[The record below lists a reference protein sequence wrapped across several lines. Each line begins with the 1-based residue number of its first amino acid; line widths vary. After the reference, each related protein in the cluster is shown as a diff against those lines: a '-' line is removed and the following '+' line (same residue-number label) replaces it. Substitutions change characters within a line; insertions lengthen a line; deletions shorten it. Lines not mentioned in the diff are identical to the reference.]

1 MVQPVS
7 QLGGPTEEEMTAWA
21 ELRRLAPLSGRHA
34 WAAPVV
40 LVLGLAAALA
50 ESLGVSLVILL
61 LYLLLGRG
69 MEAVASGGVL
79 GRIYEV
85 ASGVA
90 GGSSIVLGAM
100 IFGLILGKAVLNLSY
115 GLVIATVRNRISEDM
130 RNLVHAQCLDISYA
144 ELSRRD
150 RGVLLNTLA
159 TETWKMADAWHAAAR
174 IAINLCTIAVF
185 GALLLAISW
194 QVTLVAAVG
203 SVLLLLGLQRLSR
216 SAARVGREAVAA
228 NQRLAAH
235 MLTTLHGMRTI
246 RAFGT
251 EAAAKVRFAEA
262 SARVRRS
269 FARLERLYTLV
280 SPIGETGSLAVLGV
294 IALVAVA
301 LDLPTATTLAAVAL
315 LHRLNPHLRE
325 LEGQRTWLAGSA
337 ASMRAVREIAER
349 AGKEYP
355 REGTRPYRGIGSG
368 IRFAGV
374 TFAYPGATRPG
385 LREASFSVPAGTLTT
400 IIGPSGAGKT
410 TAVNLLLRLY
420 EPDAGT
426 IVAGGQALSD
436 LQRKDWLGRIALA
449 GQDSELMQGTIAE
462 NIRMGQPGADLEALR
477 AAAAD
482 AGILDHI
489 ESLPERFE
497 SRVGE
502 QGLSLSGGQRQRIG
516 LARAL
521 VRDPDLLILDEAT
534 NAVDMRLEEDIRA
547 RLMARRPRTTI
558 LVITHRLSSALASD
572 HVVCLSEG
580 RVVEE
585 GAPARLLSL
594 QDGVFRR
601 LLGPEAA
608 ATPSA
613 VPP

>member
-21 ELRRLAPLSGRHA
+21 ELRRLAPLSRRHA

-269 FARLERLYTLV
+269 FAGLERFYTLV

-385 LREASFSVPAGTLTT
+385 LREASFTVPAGRLTT